1 MFACSPRRA
10 LEHHSSCREK
20 RTRLAALRRVAPGAR
35 VLLGVCA
42 AVGFVIPL
50 ALSFAPSLR
59 RDPSSSLALFS
70 LCAFAESAVVG
81 VAASA
86 YKLQLLPGD
95 GKGGGKRRG
104 HRGRRAIGDK
114 DDAAADSDVL
124 VRFRALVVAGDR
136 DAEAAHRRFEQH
148 EDMAVFVAEARA
160 LLAKRAGGGPP
171 GLAAAKPEPPAS
183 AWGPPPPPP
192 PEPASPPRSPVIAPP
207 SRTPPPSAGLPPG
220 LGSGGLGASPLG
232 LPPGLVVVAARRF
245 ARGAGPRP
253 RPGPR
258 RRAAPAAA
266 PGPRQRPAAGAR
278 AARGRGRAAPPA
290 PEPADAREES
300 VEATLRRLML
310 GGPLNEP
317 GDDFAALAED
327 VGLAPKPPPPEPEP
341 EPEEAK
347 PAPPPKKKWEPPRP
361 AHGVLGA
368 SSATTRGARF
378 GDRKDVAVGLFRV
391 GASTNDAA
399 IVVKRASG
407 NCEQAPNGPLVYR
420 GAIDFFAPR
429 AAGSFVLRLLDAPD
443 DNAANGKASPNVY
456 ATSDQLDVV
465 VRSHDEL
472 LDSLKVTLTQLE
484 EKGRSKLGAVAQL
497 AVVAETLP
505 ETLAPRGGGRAGAG
519 DRKCREKLRLCVA
532 RVLEELDRH
541 VPGPY
546 GVACRRRAGE
556 LEAPESDAAE
566 LAASRD
572 RAESTLS
579 EADFADFDQALKDK
593 EVKKAKAKAAEERK
607 ARDVHGACR
616 KLFAALS
623 RNRSA
628 WALLAASAP
637 DLAEAVRR
645 KLDVWDALAEEFWP
659 DDDEG
664 VSALARAVDR
674 GDAFY
679 RPAAPQRRETHAAAF
694 AALDRACA
702 RVLPTLFPGAGFF
715 DVRERARHRVE
726 RALNAA
732 DVLGGGLR
740 LELRVFGSSANL
752 FGADGADLD
761 MCVCPLDPTNPNLRS
776 PGDVIRR
783 VGAVL
788 EAAGAE
794 DVNVRDTARVPIV
807 LFRDPVSGLDCDV
820 STHNPLA
827 LQNTALL
834 RAYAKVDGRV
844 RGLAYVVK
852 RWAKARAINSPSDGT
867 LSSYGYVL
875 CVLYYLQT
883 VPQPP
888 LLPSLQR
895 LDRCWPRPR
904 DPAAAPPP
912 VVAHPFDA
920 SRVVQ
925 LAFHE
930 PSDASLPQLRAVA
943 ARNTQSLGEL
953 AAGFFR
959 HFAWAF
965 DFKHSVVSPR
975 TALPMPKANKA
986 ELEVWP
992 MHSCL
997 AIEDPF
1003 ETYYDVAHVL
1013 KYAKHQTVHKE
1024 EFMRASGLI
1033 DAVAA
1038 GGDAE
1043 ALLETICAPKEAEE
1057 PAAA

>member
-1 MFACSPRRA
+1 MSDTPNK
-10 LEHHSSCREK
+10 EK
-20 RTRLAALRRVAPGAR
+20 RARRGGSGKGRRGKGQNPPQEVNNRSVKDGGPRVPAPAP
-35 VLLGVCA
+35 A
-42 AVGFVIPL
+42 P
-50 ALSFAPSLR
+50 APS
-59 RDPSSSLALFS
+59 
-70 LCAFAESAVVG
+70 
-81 VAASA
+81 
-86 YKLQLLPGD
+86 QGD

-114 DDAAADSDVL
+114 DDGAADSDVL

-232 LPPGLVVVAARRF
+232 GLPPGL
-245 ARGAGPRP
+245 GSSSPLGGSP
-253 RPGPR
+253 
-258 RRAAPAAA
+258 AA
-266 PGPRQRPAAGAR
+266 PGLGLGLGLGGGAPPLPPPLGLGSGLPPGLARLAAEAE
-278 AARGRGRAAPPA
+278 AAPPPA
-290 PEPADAREES
+290 PEPADARAEES

-347 PAPPPKKKWEPPRP
+347 PAPPPKKKWEPPRVHQRRKGRI
-361 AHGVLGA
+361 AYRTGGGRGA
-368 SSATTRGARF
+368 ALRPRSRLTVSWELLVGDDAGARF

-443 DNAANGKASPNVY
+443 DTAANGKASPNVY

-505 ETLAPRGGGRAGAG
+505 ETLAPRGGGPAGAG

-566 LAASRD
+566 VAASRD

-664 VSALARAVDR
+664 AAALARAVDR

-794 DVNVRDTARVPIV
+794 EVNVRDTARVPIV

-1024 EFMRASGLI
+1024 FMRASGLI